1 MAFPVST
8 AGQIVPL
15 CYDISYIFMTAHAE
29 NKNEQVYL
37 GQIEQA
43 GVENMWDIQLW
54 PEWHLVREI
63 GSGSYGKVFEIHRRN
78 GDYLEKAALKV
89 IRIPANPAELE
100 QLRMD
105 GVSAEDTD
113 SYLARH
119 VEEIRREIGLMQRLV
134 GYSNIVSYEDYK
146 IYRRTSG
153 IGWDILIR
161 MELLSALSD
170 QMTRR
175 SLTEREVLKIGLDIS
190 QALII
195 CHGAGI
201 IHRDIK
207 PQNIFI
213 NDRGFYKLGDFGIS
227 RAMPQSGSVLSFK
240 GTVPY
245 MAPETFSMRN
255 TDARSDIYSLALVLY
270 RILNGGREPFL
281 PTSGFTPAQKE
292 EAQHRRLR
300 GDLLPKPA
308 QCSEPFW
315 RILAPALAAEPAAR
329 YQTAAQFHAALQRL
343 AARSGVQAGQYGQPD
358 AVRHA
363 DVAAGPVNSGGRPY
377 GGTIPVNGR
386 GAPYD
391 GTVPVHGQG
400 TSYGSTVPVHGQG
413 TSYGSTVPVSDR
425 GTRGQYADSRS
436 GERYA
441 DRQTG
446 RLADQYTD
454 RRTGKTKD
462 RMRMA
467 LIAALVTASVILL
480 GAGLWALLAAPGSAA
495 LNSSREER
503 DETEE
508 TADENPVLMADGET
522 PESGT
527 QHADNDMGQEAE
539 MARKTDNAEP
549 GNQETAGAGPQQSA
563 AQNGQITSGIR
574 DDGAVDGT
582 GGSAGAGHWYGYS
595 DSQDPVS
602 AGEVDETEEAEQ
614 VSGNEEKNG
623 AIVFSDAALEEAVR
637 ESLGI
642 HGRPIT
648 AEDAAGRTV
657 LNLSGK
663 GKASDAQISDLT
675 GLAAFSDLEELH
687 LDSNR
692 ISDIGE
698 LSRLNRLKKVYM
710 EKNDISDIGP
720 VRNLSE
726 LELLEVNDNA
736 VRDITPVSQCR
747 ELEVLDI
754 RNNAIED
761 ISPVQDL
768 TDLRQLAMS
777 DNQFDTIESVED
789 LENLWYLSFN
799 NTAVKDIS
807 PLAGLKKLN
816 TLCMSGTNVRDIR
829 LLLDLPNLSYL
840 DIRDCG
846 QINDEQT
853 IKKLKERDGMRLKK

>member
-1 MAFPVST
+1 MIY
-8 AGQIVPL
+8 QI
-15 CYDISYIFMTAHAE
+15 YYITTHAE
-29 NKNEQVYL
+29 SKNVQVFF

-78 GDYLEKAALKV
+78 GDYVEKAALKV
-89 IRIPANPAELE
+89 IRIPASPAELE

-292 EAQHRRLR
+292 EAQRRRLR

-308 QCSEPFW
+308 QCSQAFW
-315 RILAPALAAEPAAR
+315 QILAPALAAEPAAR
-329 YQTAAQFHAALQRL
+329 YQTAAQFHAALQRM
-343 AARSGVQAGQYGQPD
+343 AARAGLQAGQYVQPD
-358 AVRHA
+358 AA
-363 DVAAGPVNSGGRPY
+363 KQAY
-377 GGTIPVNGR
+377 GATAPVNGR
-386 GAPYD
+386 GMAYGATAPVNGRGMSY
-391 GTVPVHGQG
+391 GATAPVNGQG
-400 TSYGSTVPVHGQG
+400 MAYGATA
-413 TSYGSTVPVSDR
+413 PVSGQRMADGASNYGNGR
-425 GTRGQYADSRS
+425 GTHSRTSVPGGSFYTGTAYGAYGNRQQGS
-436 GERYA
+436 GHSRQLAE
-441 DRQTG
+441 DRK
-446 RLADQYTD
+446 
-454 RRTGKTKD
+454 KTV
-462 RMRMA
+462 
-467 LIAALVTASVILL
+467 LIAGLAALSVVLL
-480 GAGLWALLAAPGSAA
+480 FVGLWALLTKPGSTA
-495 LNSSREER
+495 SPDDRKDREETVG
-503 DETEE
+503 DDT
-508 TADENPVLMADGET
+508 VLLAEGEM
-522 PESGT
+522 PGSGT
-527 QHADNDMGQEAE
+527 QQTEDGIAQEAGNAPGYE
-539 MARKTDNAEP
+539 NAEN
-549 GNQETAGAGPQQSA
+549 GNQGTDGADPQQSA
-563 AQNGQITSGIR
+563 ASNGRAASGSR
-574 DDGAVDGT
+574 DDGDDGPGGGT
-582 GGSAGAGHWYGYS
+582 GGAGAGSAGAGSAGAGHWYGYS
-595 DSQDPVS
+595 DSRNADS
-602 AGEVDETEEAEQ
+602 AGKEDVTEDPEQ
-614 VSGNEEKNG
+614 ASGGEEENG
-623 AIVFSDAALEEAVR
+623 AIVFPDAALEEAIR

-642 HGRPIT
+642 HDRPIT

-657 LNLSGK
+657 LNLAGK
-663 GKASDAQISDLT
+663 GKSSDAKISDLT
-675 GLAAFSDLEELH
+675 GLSAFSELEELH
-687 LDSNR
+687 LNENR

-698 LSRLNRLKKVYM
+698 LSRLNRLKKVYL

-754 RNNAIED
+754 RNNAIDD

-768 TDLRQLAMS
+768 TNLRQLAMS
-777 DNQFDTIESVED
+777 DNQFDTIEPVENLD
-789 LENLWYLSFN
+789 NLWYLSFN
-799 NTAVKDIS
+799 NTPVEDIS
-807 PLAGLKKLN
+807 PLAGLRKLN
-816 TLCMSGTNVRDIR
+816 TLCMSGTNVQDIR
-829 LLLDLPNLSYL
+829 ILLDLPKLSYL
-840 DIRDCG
+840 DIRDCSR
-846 QINDEQT
+846 ISDEQT
-853 IKKLKERDGMRLKK
+853 IKKLKERDGMRLKR